1 MKKVYLITFL
11 SILFFFPLMSI
22 FMKDKE
28 IDEYERRYLTQ
39 FPITFTEYEKDFET
53 YLSDQFPFR
62 YQLRQLKGFFNYN
75 IFGKLENQDI
85 VIQDGSAIK
94 LDSDYNYENIKKTT
108 QKLKTLR
115 NELFPTNK
123 CYFALVPDKNCYYKN
138 ESIAGNYDK
147 VFNLIKEDLFG
158 IKMINL
164 YSKIALTDYYR
175 TDSHWSQEN
184 IIDTSNYILEEMKV
198 NVENVEYNKETIEDF
213 NGVYVGQSALPLK
226 PDTITYLTND
236 TLNSATVF
244 NYETNSTTNI
254 YTLEKLTDG
263 KSLDNYDIFLN
274 GPSSLLKITNKNQ
287 TNNKTLIIFRDS
299 YGSSITPLFIEYY
312 TSIYM
317 VDLRYIESSYIDKF
331 IDIKPTDDILFL
343 YSTTL
348 MEIPE
353 NFKIN

>member
-28 IDEYERRYLTQ
+28 IDEYERRFLTQ
-39 FPITFTEYEKDFET
+39 FPTTFTEYEKDFET

-75 IFGKLENQDI
+75 VFGKVENQDI
-85 VIQDGSAIK
+85 VIQDNTAIK
-94 LDSDYNYENIKKTT
+94 LDLDYDYENIRKTT

-115 NELFPTNK
+115 NKLFPTNK

-138 ESIAGNYDK
+138 ENIAGNYDK
-147 VFNLIKEDLFG
+147 VYNLIKEDLFG

-164 YSKIALTDYYR
+164 YSKITLTDYYR

-184 IIDTSNYILEEMKV
+184 IIDVSNYILQEMKV
-198 NVENVEYNKETIEDF
+198 ETKNVEYKEEKISDF
-213 NGVYVGQSALPLK
+213 NGVYIGQSALPLK

-236 TLNSATVF
+236 TLLNAKVF
-244 NYETNSTTNI
+244 NYETNSTSNI
-254 YTLEKLTDG
+254 YNLDKLNDE
-263 KSLDNYDIFLN
+263 KSLDNYDVFLS
-274 GPSSLLKITNKNQ
+274 GPASLLKITNEKQ

-299 YGSSITPLFIEYY
+299 YGSSIAPLFVEYY
-312 TSIYM
+312 TNIYL

-348 MEIPE
+348 VEIPE
-353 NFKIN
+353 NFKVN